1 MEQIDTARRIID
13 THPAT
18 FELAL
23 SADEIERIFGNNKI
37 ASLLGMEGGYALN
50 NSLEAMREFYDLGVR
65 YMTLTHNVTLDWADA
80 ALGEQTH
87 GGLTEFGR
95 ALVREMNRTGMMVD
109 IAHTSS
115 ATMHQTL
122 DVTRAPVIWSHAG
135 ARALVDHPRNVPD
148 DVLSRLSENGG
159 VVMVTFIP
167 SFLSKDVWE
176 MEEGL
181 WAINAGIETIREYRE
196 TWEAY
201 DAKFGA
207 VRASIKDVADHIEH
221 VRDVAG
227 IDHVGIGSDYW
238 GMVDMPVGLEDVSG
252 FPRLFAEL
260 IERGWNDEDLRKL
273 AGKNMLRLMR
283 EVELVARTLQSD
295 TPPSNATIADFDK
308 PN

>member
-1 MEQIDTARRIID
+1 
-13 THPAT
+13 
-18 FELAL
+18 
-23 SADEIERIFGNNKI
+23 
-37 ASLLGMEGGYALN
+37 
-50 NSLEAMREFYDLGVR
+50 
-65 YMTLTHNVTLDWADA
+65 
-80 ALGEQTH
+80 
-87 GGLTEFGR
+87 
-95 ALVREMNRTGMMVD
+95 
-109 IAHTSS
+109 
-115 ATMHQTL
+115 
-122 DVTRAPVIWSHAG
+122 
-135 ARALVDHPRNVPD
+135 
-148 DVLSRLSENGG
+148 
-159 VVMVTFIP
+159 
-167 SFLSKDVWE
+167 

>member
-1 MEQIDTARRIID
+1 
-13 THPAT
+13 
-18 FELAL
+18 
-23 SADEIERIFGNNKI
+23 
-37 ASLLGMEGGYALN
+37 
-50 NSLEAMREFYDLGVR
+50 
-65 YMTLTHNVTLDWADA
+65 
-80 ALGEQTH
+80 
-87 GGLTEFGR
+87 
-95 ALVREMNRTGMMVD
+95 
-109 IAHTSS
+109 
-115 ATMHQTL
+115 
-122 DVTRAPVIWSHAG
+122 
-135 ARALVDHPRNVPD
+135 
-148 DVLSRLSENGG
+148 
-159 VVMVTFIP
+159 
-167 SFLSKDVWE
+167 

-238 GMVDMPVGLEDVSG
+238 GMLDMPVGLEDVSG

-295 TPPSNATIADFDK
+295 TPPSNVTIADFDK